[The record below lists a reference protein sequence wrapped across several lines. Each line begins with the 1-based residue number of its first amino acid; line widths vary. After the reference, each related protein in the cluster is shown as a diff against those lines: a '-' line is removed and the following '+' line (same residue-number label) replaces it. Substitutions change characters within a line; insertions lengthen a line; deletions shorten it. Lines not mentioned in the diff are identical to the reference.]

1 MSTVLVGFMVFAG
14 IIAIDVLSIAWAAY
28 VLSILWGWFAVPLF
42 GLRALSVPEALGVAL
57 IVGAMARPYVPSRE
71 GDTGERIAMV
81 FLKPALALLIGWV
94 TLKFI

>member
-1 MSTVLVGFMVFAG
+1 MNAVLVGSIVFAG
-14 IIAIDVLSIAWAAY
+14 LIAIDILSIAWAGY

-42 GLRALSVPEALGVAL
+42 GLRVLSVPEAIGVAL

-81 FLKPALALLIGWV
+81 FIKPALALLIGWV
-94 TLKFI
+94 VLKIQ